1 MNRNRQTFLTRWII
15 SGLALLFA
23 IWLLPQQIRFD
34 GSTGQFIILAAIFGL
49 VNAFLRP
56 ILRLLSCPLIL
67 LTLGLFIFVVNAILL
82 LITAA
87 LAQAIH
93 ISFTVEGFGGA
104 LLGSIVISLVSILAS
119 MFIHE

>member
-15 SGLALLFA
+15 SALALLVA
-23 IWLLPQQIRFD
+23 IKIVPQVRFD
-34 GSTGQFIILAAIFGL
+34 GSVGEFIILAALFGL

-56 ILRLLSCPLIL
+56 ILRLLSCPLVL
-67 LTLGLFIFVVNAILL
+67 LTLGLFIFVINAILL
-82 LITAA
+82 AITAA

-93 ISFTVEGFGGA
+93 ISFFVDGFGGA
-104 LLGSIVISLVSILAS
+104 LLGSIVISIVSILAS

>member
-1 MNRNRQTFLTRWII
+1 MNRNRQSFLTRWII
-15 SGLALLFA
+15 SGLALLVAVA
-23 IWLLPQQIRFD
+23 IVPQVQFN
-34 GSTGQFIILAAIFGL
+34 GSTVQFIILAAIFGL

-56 ILRLLSCPLIL
+56 VLRLLSCPLIL
-67 LTLGLFIFVVNAILL
+67 LTLGLFIFIVNAILL

-93 ISFTVEGFGGA
+93 IPFTVEGFGGA
-104 LLGSIVISLVSILAS
+104 LIGSIVISIVSVLAS

>member
-1 MNRNRQTFLTRWII
+1 MNRNRQSFLTRWII
-15 SGLALLFA
+15 SGLALLVA
-23 IWLLPQQIRFD
+23 VALVPQVQFD
-34 GSTGQFIILAAIFGL
+34 GSTVQFIILAAIFGL

-93 ISFTVEGFGGA
+93 IPFSVEGFGGA
-104 LLGSIVISLVSILAS
+104 LLGSIVISIVSVLAS

>member
-15 SGLALLFA
+15 SGLALLVA
-23 IWLLPQQIRFD
+23 IWLLPRQIQFD

-56 ILRLLSCPLIL
+56 ILRLLSCPLVL
-67 LTLGLFIFVVNAILL
+67 LTLGLFIFVINAILL
-82 LITAA
+82 LLTAS

-93 ISFTVEGFGGA
+93 ISFVVEGFGGA
-104 LLGSIVISLVSILAS
+104 LLGAIVISVVSILAS

>member
-15 SGLALLFA
+15 SGLALLVATA
-23 IWLLPQQIRFD
+23 IVPQVKFD

-82 LITAA
+82 LITAS

-93 ISFTVEGFGGA
+93 ISFTVDGFGGA

>member
-1 MNRNRQTFLTRWII
+1 
-15 SGLALLFA
+15 LALLVATA
-23 IWLLPQQIRFD
+23 IVPQVQFD

-56 ILRLLSCPLIL
+56 LLRLLSCPLIL

-82 LITAA
+82 LITAS
-87 LAQAIH
+87 LAQ
-93 ISFTVEGFGGA
+93 TVSIPFYVDGFGGA
-104 LLGSIVISLVSILAS
+104 LLGSIVISIVSILAS

>member
-15 SGLALLFA
+15 SGLALLVATA
-23 IWLLPQQIRFD
+23 IVPQVKFD

-56 ILRLLSCPLIL
+56 ILKLLSCPLLL

-93 ISFTVEGFGGA
+93 ISFTVDGFGGA
-104 LLGSIVISLVSILAS
+104 LLGSIVISIVSILAS